1 MLNAEMTVTMS
12 KILSALKRGEKSKIE
27 IKNSFVQEEDPDLEE
42 ILKECKQDDE
52 DLYDPS

>member
-27 IKNSFVQEEDPDLEE
+27 IKNSFVQEEDPEL
-42 ILKECKQDDE
+42 
-52 DLYDPS
+52 